1 MDRGVTERVDEQRM
15 VRRAVGL
22 IDYMLRT
29 IITISG
35 RGMNTCSGRKAMIRE
50 LIPITENII
59 VDSGRKV
66 GKRQNRGRTYEK
78 DRTR

>member
-1 MDRGVTERVDEQRM
+1 MSRGWWEGN
-15 VRRAVGL
+15 VGL

-29 IITISG
+29 IITKSG
-35 RGMNTCSGRKAMIRE
+35 RGMNTCLGREAMLRE
-50 LIPITENII
+50 LLPMIENIL

-66 GKRQNRGRTYEK
+66 GKRQKGGRTDGK